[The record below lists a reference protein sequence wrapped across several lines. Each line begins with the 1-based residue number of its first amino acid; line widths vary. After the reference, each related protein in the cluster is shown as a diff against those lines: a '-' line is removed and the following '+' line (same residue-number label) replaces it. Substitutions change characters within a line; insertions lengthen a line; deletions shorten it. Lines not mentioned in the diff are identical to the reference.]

1 MRFNTKMRLKSRP
14 QYQKLNK
21 YDKIQL
27 AWFHKPHKNL
37 PRSVQGT
44 VVAASTQCHSQ
55 TSISWNTMKHSDSLH
70 RVCFIHL
77 YTAICAASRIL
88 SLIAWAIVKRWK
100 EFGIKQVRICKT
112 HSFSHWTRWIQTIVE
127 LSGAH
132 FERVVR
138 HIPCCFKM
146 CQNMSTFFEHETYEK
161 NWKDALN
168 SPRLSALGPIVP
180 ILSALIVPPSPWILQ
195 TDHEALNVGS
205 LYFFTNLSDFFETK
219 IVHLYDSYD
228 THIMT
233 SYEII
238 WYIWSACSHIHYL
251 GVGNIEFWMYL
262 TIRETLGVTRASHEL
277 IAYPPTQRLKLAMG
291 LQRLGYAYAIIIR

>member
-1 MRFNTKMRLKSRP
+1 
-14 QYQKLNK
+14 
-21 YDKIQL
+21 
-27 AWFHKPHKNL
+27 
-37 PRSVQGT
+37 
-44 VVAASTQCHSQ
+44 
-55 TSISWNTMKHSDSLH
+55 MKHSDSLH

-77 YTAICAASRIL
+77 YIVASRIL

-100 EFGIKQVRICKT
+100 EFGIEQVRICKT

-146 CQNMSTFFEHETYEK
+146 CQNMSTFFRTW
-161 NWKDALN
+161 NIWKELKKRPELS
-168 SPRLSALGPIVP
+168 SPERSWTNRSHSVRSDCSTQPMD
-180 ILSALIVPPSPWILQ
+180 PPDWSRGAECRFFI
-195 TDHEALNVGS
+195 
-205 LYFFTNLSDFFETK
+205 YFFTNLSDFFETK

-233 SYEII
+233 SYEIM

>member
-127 LSGAH
+127 LSGTH

-195 TDHEALNVGS
+195 TDREALNVGS
-205 LYFFTNLSDFFETK
+205 FYFFTDLPDFFETK
-219 IVHLYDSYD
+219 IVQLYDSYD

-233 SYEII
+233 HMKSYDIYDQLAVTFTTWE
-238 WYIWSACSHIHYL
+238 S
-251 GVGNIEFWMYL
+251 
-262 TIRETLGVTRASHEL
+262 ETLNSECILQLGKRLASHEL
-277 IAYPPTQRLKLAMG
+277 HTSLSLIPQHSVWNLQWASKDLAM
-291 LQRLGYAYAIIIR
+291 LML

>member
-1 MRFNTKMRLKSRP
+1 
-14 QYQKLNK
+14 
-21 YDKIQL
+21 
-27 AWFHKPHKNL
+27 
-37 PRSVQGT
+37 
-44 VVAASTQCHSQ
+44 
-55 TSISWNTMKHSDSLH
+55 MKHSDSLH

-77 YTAICAASRIL
+77 YIAICVASRIL

-100 EFGIKQVRICKT
+100 EFGIEQVRICKT

-127 LSGAH
+127 LSGTH

-195 TDHEALNVGS
+195 TDREALNVGS
-205 LYFFTNLSDFFETK
+205 LYISLPISPIFLRQKSFTYMTHMILILWRHMK
-219 IVHLYDSYD
+219 SYD
-228 THIMT
+228 IYDQLAVTFT
-233 SYEII
+233 TWES
-238 WYIWSACSHIHYL
+238 
-251 GVGNIEFWMYL
+251 
-262 TIRETLGVTRASHEL
+262 ETLNSECILQLGKRLASHEL
-277 IAYPPTQRLKLAMG
+277 HTSLSLIPQHSVWN
-291 LQRLGYAYAIIIR
+291 LQWASKDLVMLML

>member
-1 MRFNTKMRLKSRP
+1 
-14 QYQKLNK
+14 
-21 YDKIQL
+21 
-27 AWFHKPHKNL
+27 
-37 PRSVQGT
+37 
-44 VVAASTQCHSQ
+44 
-55 TSISWNTMKHSDSLH
+55 MKHSDSLH

-77 YTAICAASRIL
+77 YIAICVASRIL

-100 EFGIKQVRICKT
+100 EFGIKHVRICKT

-127 LSGAH
+127 LSGTH

-195 TDHEALNVGS
+195 TDREALNVGS

-291 LQRLGYAYAIIIR
+291 LQSLGYAYAIIIR

>member
-1 MRFNTKMRLKSRP
+1 
-14 QYQKLNK
+14 
-21 YDKIQL
+21 
-27 AWFHKPHKNL
+27 
-37 PRSVQGT
+37 
-44 VVAASTQCHSQ
+44 
-55 TSISWNTMKHSDSLH
+55 MKHSDSLH

-77 YTAICAASRIL
+77 YVAICVASRIL

-100 EFGIKQVRICKT
+100 EFGIKHARICKT

-132 FERVVR
+132 FWTR
-138 HIPCCFKM
+138 
-146 CQNMSTFFEHETYEK
+146 QNMSTFFEHETYEK

-195 TDHEALNVGS
+195 TDRKALNVGS
-205 LYFFTNLSDFFETK
+205 LYIFLYRSLRFFWDKNCSPIWL
-219 IVHLYDSYD
+219 
-228 THIMT
+228 
-233 SYEII
+233 I
-238 WYIWSACSHIHYL
+238 WYSYYDVIWNHVIWSACSHIHYL

-262 TIRETLGVTRASHEL
+262 TIGETLGVTRASHEL

-291 LQRLGYAYAIIIR
+291 LQRLGYATIIR

>member
-1 MRFNTKMRLKSRP
+1 
-14 QYQKLNK
+14 
-21 YDKIQL
+21 
-27 AWFHKPHKNL
+27 
-37 PRSVQGT
+37 
-44 VVAASTQCHSQ
+44 
-55 TSISWNTMKHSDSLH
+55 
-70 RVCFIHL
+70 
-77 YTAICAASRIL
+77 
-88 SLIAWAIVKRWK
+88 
-100 EFGIKQVRICKT
+100 
-112 HSFSHWTRWIQTIVE
+112 
-127 LSGAH
+127 
-132 FERVVR
+132 
-138 HIPCCFKM
+138 M
-146 CQNMSTFFEHETYEK
+146 CQNMSTFFRTW
-161 NWKDALN
+161 NIWKELKRRPELS
-168 SPRLSALGPIVP
+168 SPERSWTNRS

-195 TDHEALNVGS
+195 TDREALNVGS

-291 LQRLGYAYAIIIR
+291 LKRLGYAYAIIIR

>member
-1 MRFNTKMRLKSRP
+1 
-14 QYQKLNK
+14 
-21 YDKIQL
+21 
-27 AWFHKPHKNL
+27 
-37 PRSVQGT
+37 
-44 VVAASTQCHSQ
+44 
-55 TSISWNTMKHSDSLH
+55 MKHSDSLH

-77 YTAICAASRIL
+77 YIAICVASRIL
-88 SLIAWAIVKRWK
+88 ALIAWAIVKRWK
-100 EFGIKQVRICKT
+100 EFGIKHVRICKT

-195 TDHEALNVGS
+195 TDREALNVGS
-205 LYFFTNLSDFFETK
+205 LYISLPISPIFLRQKSF
-219 IVHLYDSYD
+219 SYM
-228 THIMT
+228 THMILILWLIWNHMIYMISLQSHSLPGSRKHWILNV
-233 SYEII
+233 SY
-238 WYIWSACSHIHYL
+238 
-251 GVGNIEFWMYL
+251 N
-262 TIRETLGVTRASHEL
+262 
-277 IAYPPTQRLKLAMG
+277 
-291 LQRLGYAYAIIIR
+291 